1 MIKAIIFD
9 IDGTLYESRH
19 FPIKLILADP
29 LHIGMLAKE
38 RQCRKRLQGKFFE
51 EKGGYYA
58 ALFNAMSSNP
68 EKCRKWFYESY
79 MPCQV
84 DIIRKSMPKREHLK
98 ELMATLRKQGI
109 KIAVLSDYAMAAEKL
124 SACGLEPSDFDA
136 VWESPDLGGLKPCK
150 EVFVRA
156 CEALGTEPSETLMVG
171 DKLSTDGGAMAVGM
185 QFIHIVNK
193 TVADNGQNAQVSSS
207 AKSAVGTLVVGTSVI
222 GPSAV
227 DTSTA
232 IKENAPYR
240 EMIWSELLSYLTS
253 LPAKD
258 SF

>member
-29 LHIGMLAKE
+29 LHIGLLARE
-38 RQCRKRLQGKFFE
+38 RICRKRLQGKFFE
-51 EKGGYYA
+51 EKGGYYE
-58 ALFNAMSSNP
+58 ALFNEMSSNP

-79 MPCQV
+79 MPSQV
-84 DIIRKSMPKREHLK
+84 DIIRKSMPKRKHLK

-109 KIAVLSDYAMAAEKL
+109 KIAILSDYAMAAEKL

-156 CEALGTEPSETLMVG
+156 CAELGTEPSETLMVG
-171 DKLSTDGGAMAVGM
+171 DKLSTDGGSMAIGM
-185 QFIHIVNK
+185 PFIHIVK
-193 TVADNGQNAQVSSS
+193 TISANNAPVSSS
-207 AKSAVGTLVVGTSVI
+207 AKSTVGTSTV
-222 GPSAV
+222 GTSAV
-227 DTSTA
+227 ETSA
-232 IKENAPYR
+232 GINENAPYQ
-240 EMIWSELLSYLTS
+240 EMIWDELVTS
-253 LPAKD
+253 LLAKD